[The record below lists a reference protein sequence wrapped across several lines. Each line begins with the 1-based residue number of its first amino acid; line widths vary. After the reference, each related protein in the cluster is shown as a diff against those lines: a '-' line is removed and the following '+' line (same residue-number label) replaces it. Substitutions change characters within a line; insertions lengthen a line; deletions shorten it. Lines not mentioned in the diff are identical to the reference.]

1 MDFQDFWGNNSWVMK
16 IIIWGGRVKM
26 LEKKRFETV
35 IALEKLNGDLI
46 DSWNKIC
53 RGKLF
58 RKIDRSRS
66 DRKKGCIERYTIV
79 EGEINVQKLIILA
92 YINIRWGKETK
103 VEYRF
108 RYIYIKKPL
117 HSWVHRIMKKKKGK

>member
-1 MDFQDFWGNNSWVMK
+1 MNYNGFSRFLSYENYNLRE
-16 IIIWGGRVKM
+16 GREENENVG
-26 LEKKRFETV
+26 EKKIWNV

-92 YINIRWGKETK
+92 YINIR
-103 VEYRF
+103 
-108 RYIYIKKPL
+108 
-117 HSWVHRIMKKKKGK
+117 

>member
-1 MDFQDFWGNNSWVMK
+1 MDFQDSWVMK
-16 IIIWGGRVKM
+16 IIIWEGRGEKL

-35 IALEKLNGDLI
+35 IALEKLNG
-46 DSWNKIC
+46 
-53 RGKLF
+53 GKLF

-117 HSWVHRIMKKKKGK
+117 HSWEHRIMKKKKENNYFLPT

>member
-1 MDFQDFWGNNSWVMK
+1 
-16 IIIWGGRVKM
+16 M

-53 RGKLF
+53 RRKLF

-66 DRKKGCIERYTIV
+66 DRKKGYIERYTIV

-92 YINIRWGKETK
+92 YINIR
-103 VEYRF
+103 
-108 RYIYIKKPL
+108 
-117 HSWVHRIMKKKKGK
+117 

>member
-1 MDFQDFWGNNSWVMK
+1 MNNARSLK
-16 IIIWGGRVKM
+16 INYNGFSRFLSYENYNLRRERRETVG
-26 LEKKRFETV
+26 EKRFETV

-92 YINIRWGKETK
+92 YINIR
-103 VEYRF
+103 
-108 RYIYIKKPL
+108 
-117 HSWVHRIMKKKKGK
+117 

>member
-1 MDFQDFWGNNSWVMK
+1 MNYNGFSRFLSYENYNL
-16 IIIWGGRVKM
+16 RVRRENENVG
-26 LEKKRFETV
+26 EKKIWNV
-35 IALEKLNGDLI
+35 IAFEKLNGDLI

-66 DRKKGCIERYTIV
+66 DHKKGCIERYTIV

-92 YINIRWGKETK
+92 YINIR
-103 VEYRF
+103 
-108 RYIYIKKPL
+108 
-117 HSWVHRIMKKKKGK
+117 